1 MPNAITLPKGY
12 QTALDEVYRLASVT
26 DDLTSDAS
34 DLMPTQNVNEFCY
47 PQIEVGGLGNYDRA
61 SGYTA
66 NSGVN
71 LVWKTA
77 KANYDRGTKIT
88 VDFVDNQET
97 FDLAFGKAGAT
108 LMRDKVAPESDA
120 FTFATLAGLTG
131 ISIGAP
137 ATFADGTAFLNVL
150 LAAKNKMDEDE
161 VPQEG
166 RLLYATFTLLNSVIA
181 LDTTKSREALQHF
194 TVKQVPQTR
203 FYTAIDMLD
212 GKTTGEEAGHFK
224 KATAG
229 KDINFMVIHKP
240 AIIKYDKHVASDVID
255 PAVNTD
261 SDAYISKY
269 RKYGIVGCYENKR
282 AGIYLSHK
290 A

>member
-1 MPNAITLPKGY
+1 MPNSITLPQGY

-26 DDLTSDAS
+26 DGLTSDAG

-61 SGYTA
+61 AGYTA

-71 LVWKTA
+71 LEWKTA

-88 VDFVDNQET
+88 VDYVDNQET
-97 FDLAFGKAGAT
+97 FDIAFGKAGAT
-108 LMRDKVAPESDA
+108 LMREKVAPESDA

-131 ISIGAP
+131 ISTGTP
-137 ATFADGTAFLNVL
+137 ATFADGVAFLEGL
-150 LAAKNKMDEDE
+150 LTAKTEMDEDE

-166 RLLYATFTLLNSVIA
+166 RLLYVTFTLLNSVIA
-181 LDTTKSREALQHF
+181 LDTTKSREALQQF
-194 TVKQVPQTR
+194 VVKPVPQAR

-212 GKTTGEEAGHFK
+212 GKTAGEEAGHFK
-224 KATAG
+224 KATAA

-255 PAVNTD
+255 PSNNAD

-269 RKYGIVGCYENKR
+269 RKYGIVGGYENKR